1 MKQNIIPAGVKNIVL
16 IGFMG
21 AGKTTAGKKLA
32 EMLHRH
38 FIDIDEEIEKEFQMP
53 ASEIFCKFGE
63 KTFREKE
70 KEMIRR
76 FSQKEMY
83 IISVGGGAF
92 LQKEI
97 REMCLAHCTVIFI
110 EMSWDFWKER
120 IPLIIGTRPVLQDKT
135 MEQIRE
141 LFIARQEIYIH
152 HHLKISAD
160 TLNPEETAAAIAKI
174 ID

>member
-1 MKQNIIPAGVKNIVL
+1 MKHNIIPAGVQSIVL

-32 EMLHRH
+32 EMLHRN
-38 FIDIDEEIEKEFQMP
+38 FVDIDEEIEKEFQLP
-53 ASEIFCKFGE
+53 AAEIFSKYGE

-70 KEMIRR
+70 KELIRR

-83 IISVGGGAF
+83 VISVGGGAF

-97 REMCLAHCTVIFI
+97 RDICLAHCTVIFI

-135 MEQIRE
+135 MEQIRK
-141 LFIARQEIYIH
+141 LFIARQEIYTYH
-152 HHLKISAD
+152 HHKISAD
-160 TLNPEETAAAIAKI
+160 TLNAEEAAAAIAKI
-174 ID
+174 IE